1 MQYKVQFIK
10 ISNLKPYKNNAKK
23 HNEQQIEQIANS
35 LKQFGFR
42 QNLVIDKNNVIVV
55 GHGRFEAAKKLGL
68 DVVPCIKAED
78 LSDEQ
83 IKALRLADNKLNESE
98 WNFDL
103 VDKELENIFDID
115 MSDFGFEKI
124 LQDNEKPSIKTVKL
138 QPYRKVHY
146 LISLDINDNDK
157 VADIIYQLR
166 NMGGIEVESTLN

>member
-10 ISNLKPYKNNAKK
+10 ISDLKPYKNNAKK

-35 LKQFGFR
+35 IKQFGFR

-98 WNFDL
+98 WDFDFI
-103 VDKELENIFDID
+103 DKELENIFDID

-124 LQDNEKPSIKTVKL
+124 LQDDEKPNIKTVKL